1 MWFGLVQLGA
11 AMNFVE
17 AVQTGFVKYANGR
30 GRASRSEF
38 WYWTLFN
45 ILVGLVAV
53 TADYLL
59 FPTNAW
65 NPIETLTDI
74 ALFLPSWAVAI
85 RRLHDINRTGYWL
98 LIALTGIGIVLL
110 IYWDCVKGTE
120 GDNDYGPDPLLDGR
134 GAP

>member
-1 MWFGLVQLGA
+1 MSFLQ
-11 AMNFVE
+11 
-17 AVQTGFVKYANGR
+17 AVRSGFTRYASAT
-30 GRASRSEF
+30 GRASRSEY
-38 WYWTLFN
+38 WNWTLFN
-45 ILVGLVAV
+45 VLVGLVAV

-74 ALFLPSWAVAI
+74 ALFVPSWAVAI

-110 IYWDCVKGTE
+110 IYWDCVKGTD
-120 GDNDYGPDPLLDGR
+120 GDNDYGSDPLKSL
-134 GAP
+134 AS

>member
-1 MWFGLVQLGA
+1 
-11 AMNFVE
+11 MNFLE
-17 AVQTGFVKYANGR
+17 AVETCFRKYASGR

-45 ILVGLVAV
+45 VLVGLVAI

-59 FPTNAW
+59 FPTTAW

-110 IYWDCVKGTE
+110 IYWDCVKGTN
-120 GDNDYGPDPLLDGR
+120 GDNDYGSDPLKSL
-134 GAP
+134 AA